1 MKSEKPSL
9 VFFGSGPVAAR
20 SLSLLMQEFE
30 VEAIITKPT
39 TKADME
45 AVAGGV
51 PVLCASNKLELS
63 KLFET
68 HSFKSKVGVLIDFGI
83 IVEQDIIDYFELGI
97 VNSHFSILPEL
108 RGADPISFAILEG
121 RKTTGVSLMLLVR
134 GMDEGPILITREI
147 TLTDTDSA
155 VELSTKLI
163 QLSHSMLTD
172 VLPKYLSGGI
182 EPVPQDTGLTTPT
195 YTRKLTKQD
204 GLIDWNKDAVTIE
217 REIRAFIEWPKSRTK
232 LGEIEVVI
240 TQAYSDLS
248 ITAGLRPGEVQIVPN
263 VNLLRVVTK
272 NGFLYIQKLKP
283 VGKNEMDC
291 IAFINGYKD
300 RIFNIQE

>member
-83 IVEQDIIDYFELGI
+83 IVEQDIIDNFELGI